1 MITQLQHR
9 LKTNVGIRWRWC
21 DKISASELNWKI
33 INDQQ
38 RYKELNKY
46 SRGNK
51 SNEQWVWAR
60 RQTCNKC
67 REKREQRNNFIWRS
81 IVPRLNRSDTSRRI
95 ETGGQKTWVILQI
108 QAISLI
114 KGQNI
119 QVRHCDI
126 QRIVRTVI
134 VWELAGYNLDGRDGT
149 GEYHWLGQDNMIPPS
164 LLSTLAPRH
173 QVVTVWLHCTM
184 SQVLIIML
192 MTMATGLPL
201 PSNKII

>member
-1 MITQLQHR
+1 MITQPRHR

-67 REKREQRNNFIWRS
+67 REKREREQRNNFIWRS
-81 IVPRLNRSDTSRRI
+81 IVPRLNRSDTSKRI

-114 KGQNI
+114 KGQKYSSETLWYSEDCEDSYR
-119 QVRHCDI
+119 VRAGWL
-126 QRIVRTVI
+126 QSW
-134 VWELAGYNLDGRDGT
+134 WEGWDRRVSLAGSR
-149 GEYHWLGQDNMIPPS
+149 
-164 LLSTLAPRH
+164 
-173 QVVTVWLHCTM
+173 
-184 SQVLIIML
+184 
-192 MTMATGLPL
+192 
-201 PSNKII
+201 